1 MERRKL
7 IIIGAAG
14 RDFHNFNVRY
24 RQDPSIE
31 VVAFTAAQI
40 PDIDGR
46 KYPAELAGSLY
57 PRGIPIYA
65 ESELPR
71 LIQDLGVLECVFSYS
86 DVTYAHVM
94 ALSAIVN
101 AAGASFSLLGPRET
115 QIKSTKPLIAVCAV
129 RTGSGKSQTS
139 RKIVQMLMAK
149 GYKVAAIRHPMP
161 YGDLKAQKVQ
171 RFATVK
177 DLALHHCTIEEMEEY
192 EPHIVRGNVIY
203 SGVDYEAILRQAEQ
217 EADVILWDGGNND
230 FPFYV
235 PDLLVTVADPLRAG
249 HELSYYPGEV
259 SLRMADA
266 IIINKI
272 DSAGPED
279 IQKLRENIET
289 LNPKAMVI
297 DAASPIRVDKPEL
310 IRGKK
315 STLRGRRPYPH
326 PRHDAPG
333 RWRCRRPEVPGRAD
347 SRSASLRGGEAGR
360 NLRDLSR
367 YRSPAARH
375 GLWTGAD
382 RGPGKN
388 HRRHRL
394 RQRRRSDPHRPL
406 EGGKNQ
412 KTPGEG
418 GIRTSGNRQARFGR
432 TLDGI
437 HGPVLIKERGPP
449 GTPGQPSLVGNAV
462 YRLKYY

>member
-1 MERRKL
+1 MGRRKL

-24 RQDPSIE
+24 REDPSVE

-57 PRGIPIYA
+57 PRGIPIFA

-71 LIQDLGVLECVFSYS
+71 LIKDLQVTECVFSYS

-94 ALSAIVN
+94 GLSAIVN

-115 QIKSTKPLIAVCAV
+115 QIKSSKPLIAVCAV

-149 GYKVAAIRHPMP
+149 GYKVVAIRHPMP

-171 RFATVK
+171 RFATVE
-177 DLALHHCTIEEMEEY
+177 DLARHHCTIEEMEEY

-203 SGVDYEAILRQAEQ
+203 SGVDYEAILRQAEK

-230 FPFYV
+230 FSFYA
-235 PDLLVTVADPLRAG
+235 PDLLITVADPLRAG
-249 HELSYYPGEV
+249 HELSYYPGEA

-266 IIINKI
+266 IVINKI

-279 IQKLRENIET
+279 IQKLRENIEK
-289 LNPKAMVI
+289 LNPKALVI
-297 DAASPIRVDKPEL
+297 DAASPIRVDRPEL
-310 IRGKK
+310 IRGKRVLCVEDGP
-315 STLRGRRPYPH
+315 TLTHGMMRLGAGIVAARKYQAALIVDPRPYVVGKL
-326 PRHDAPG
+326 AETFSIYPG
-333 RWRCRRPEVPGRAD
+333 IGPLLPAMGYGQEQIAD
-347 SRSASLRGGEAGR
+347 LEKTIEATDCDSVIVATPI
-360 NLRDLSR
+360 DLSR
-367 YRSPAARH
+367 VVKIKKPTARVEYE
-375 GLWTGAD
+375 LQEI
-382 RGPGKN
+382 GKPD
-388 HRRHRL
+388 L
-394 RQRRRSDPHRPL
+394 EDLLSDF
-406 EGGKNQ
+406 
-412 KTPGEG
+412 
-418 GIRTSGNRQARFGR
+418 IA
-432 TLDGI
+432 
-437 HGPVLIKERGPP
+437 
-449 GTPGQPSLVGNAV
+449 
-462 YRLKYY
+462 KYL